1 MAVDNKYDYWQNNP
15 DYAEVFIGNTEKKIV
30 CDIMDE
36 LNLNWEIADEPR
48 GSSDVGNLDTMIPV
62 FNPVIATEVSET
74 KLYSKEFAELMKTEK
89 GTHVMVTG
97 AKVMARI
104 IEKMAFEK
112 GLLEKVKEEHREYR
126 SNVLEWFLKNRLI
139 SNNWYLKK
147 YKNLC
152 KKIL

>member
-1 MAVDNKYDYWQNNP
+1 MIKSMTG
-15 DYAEVFIGNTEKKIV
+15 FGR
-30 CDIMDE
+30 C
-36 LNLNWEIADEPR
+36 EIAEADR
-48 GSSDVGNLDTMIPV
+48 KFTGNLDTIIPV

-126 SNVLEWFLKNRLI
+126 SNVLE
-139 SNNWYLKK
+139 
-147 YKNLC
+147 
-152 KKIL
+152 